1 LPAIIALAIV
11 EERGSNSILETLLN
25 DTSLIGMMDISID
38 PTLKPLLNRIA
49 QIGVEEH
56 SYIGL
61 ETLLNNI
68 PLVSYSVVRGLH
80 LVDSTKTN
88 ILALDTSTN

>member
-1 LPAIIALAIV
+1 V
-11 EERGSNSILETLLN
+11 EERGSNSLLETLSN
-25 DTSLIGMMDISID
+25 NTSLIGMINISIN
-38 PTLKPLLNRIA
+38 PTLKPLLDKIT
-49 QIGVEEH
+49 QIGVEEY
-56 SYIGL
+56 SYIRL

-68 PLVSYSVVRGLH
+68 PLVNDNIALVSYSVVRGLH